1 MEKGDMTVG
10 DWRDSEFNSY
20 TAVFSYV
27 DGDYTSEDVLLNAH
41 EHAISI
47 YTDTHVLGPNL
58 LGLRGKLRLFGP
70 WLNDLFEA
78 LPPRKQRDTSE
89 KPLVVAKPSS
99 SKTVHAA
106 SVHETHASHH
116 TPASSSTSPAVPAPP
131 SPASA
136 ASSSDVSSIIA
147 DVTAEAQATSDK
159 VWEEIE
165 AARKTYTTVDGSME
179 TFFRDSL
186 LGGVWQVERG
196 GQSIYGWRCDVKQGT
211 TLHMF
216 CEQFGLAKSA
226 SFGEKRF

>member
-1 MEKGDMTVG
+1 MEKGNMTVG
-10 DWRDSEFNSY
+10 DWRDSEFNSC

-27 DGDYTSEDVLLNAH
+27 DGDYTSEDVLLDAH
-41 EHAISI
+41 KHAISV

-58 LGLRGKLRLFGP
+58 LAVRGKLRLFAP
-70 WLNDLFEA
+70 WLKDLFDA
-78 LPPRKQRDTSE
+78 LPPRKQRDAE
-89 KPLVVAKPSS
+89 AS
-99 SKTVHAA
+99 SKKVKPVAF
-106 SVHETHASHH
+106 HETHASHH
-116 TPASSSTSPAVPAPP
+116 TPASSSTSPAVLALA
-131 SPASA
+131 SPAST
-136 ASSSDVSSIIA
+136 ASSSDVTSIIA

-211 TLHMF
+211 TLHMSYV
-216 CEQFGLAKSA
+216 LRAVWS
-226 SFGEKRF
+226 S